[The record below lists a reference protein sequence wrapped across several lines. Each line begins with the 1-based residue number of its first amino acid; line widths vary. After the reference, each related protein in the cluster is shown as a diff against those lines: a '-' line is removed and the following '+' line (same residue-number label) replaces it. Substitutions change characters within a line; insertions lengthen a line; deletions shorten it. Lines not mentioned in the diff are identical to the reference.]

1 MVSLII
7 HPLTLDFGLGAAV
20 GLFAA
25 RGFRPIPEVL
35 TGFMADSRRIR
46 FPSWVATSFKKG
58 QASDSRAF
66 FACAMD
72 HAFASPNQGWT
83 R

>member
-35 TGFMADSRRIR
+35 TRFMADSRRIR
-46 FPSWVATSFKKG
+46 LPYWVET
-58 QASDSRAF
+58 
-66 FACAMD
+66 
-72 HAFASPNQGWT
+72 
-83 R
+83 